1 MNFLQR
7 GPCPF
12 LILDSSFNPPTLA
25 HRALLLSLPTRATKL
40 LLLSTTNA
48 DKPHAPASYAQRSQM
63 MLILARAVPNSA
75 VALIDRPTFAEKA
88 REEAELKKSTWV
100 LGWDTLVRFF
110 ADKYYPEGSMG
121 RVLRTFFVEDGSRV
135 VYSRRGETSD
145 VALLAWINEFLD
157 EHQIP
162 RDCVQEVEIDSALK
176 DVSSSAVR
184 AAIKEGREWKGMVT
198 DEIAD
203 YIECERL
210 YIE

>member
-1 MNFLQR
+1 MMKFLQR
-7 GPCPF
+7 GPGPF
-12 LILDSSFNPPTLA
+12 FILDSSFNPPTLA

-63 MLILARAVPNSA
+63 MLILSRAVPNSA

-135 VYSRRGETSD
+135 VYSRRGEAGD
-145 VALLAWINEFLD
+145 VDWIDKFLD

-162 RDCVQEVEIDSALK
+162 RDCVQEVEIDPALR

-203 YIECERL
+203 YIEQERL
-210 YIE
+210 YID